1 MMHHVGSLGGFMQL
15 CPSTTLLSFT
25 EEFAALILSDPFTAK
40 HSQRFPPGVVPV
52 GPPPRP
58 TDIILVAGQLD
69 AGEFIGWLDLLLH
82 LSLSVT
88 LYSAEVER

>member
-40 HSQRFPPGVVPV
+40 HSLRFPPESY
-52 GPPPRP
+52 RNM
-58 TDIILVAGQLD
+58 
-69 AGEFIGWLDLLLH
+69 
-82 LSLSVT
+82 
-88 LYSAEVER
+88 YM